1 MRTLRH
7 ETLLAFGA
15 VNFAAW
21 IAYGLVSF
29 AGALPYIG
37 LVPHL
42 NSVRSVVVS
51 RAAFA
56 LIGFLST
63 SLLRSFFQH
72 QRKRF
77 ASLLETAA
85 LALPL
90 SYLAGLAATA
100 VANWARQAAGGQ
112 AVGGWTS
119 LFGGAISAFAV
130 YLCWCACYFAVQTH
144 GDMQAEQQNAM
155 RAKATAHEAQL
166 MALRGQLNP
175 HFLFNSLN
183 SVQALI
189 QDSPARAQRA
199 VGQLASLLRHSL
211 GQKASDVV
219 PLREAIEVILKY
231 LDMEK
236 IRFEENLIVHVE
248 VEPDAA
254 QWSVPGFLLHPLVEN
269 AVTYGMQT
277 SSMPLQV
284 CVRAST
290 SNGTLRLEVANT
302 GRWLNAVRENYL
314 TEGNGIGLRLVRE
327 HLEQS
332 YRGRYQSTCLAD
344 NGWVVQRIEIVGLA
358 KEQQDALSRVAGR

>member
-1 MRTLRH
+1 MRILRQ
-7 ETLLAFGA
+7 ERLLAFGA
-15 VNFAAW
+15 LNFAAW
-21 IAYGLVSF
+21 IVYGLVSF

-42 NSVRSVVVS
+42 NSVRSVFVN

-56 LIGFLST
+56 LIGFFST
-63 SLLRSFFQH
+63 SLLRLFFQH
-72 QRKRF
+72 QRRLF

-85 LALPL
+85 WAFPL
-90 SYLAGLAATA
+90 SYSAGLAATA

-130 YLCWCACYFAVQTH
+130 YLCWCACYFAVQTYR
-144 GDMQAEQQNAM
+144 DMQAEQQNAI
-155 RAKATAHEAQL
+155 RAKATAHEAQF

-183 SVQALI
+183 SIQALI

-211 GQKASDVV
+211 GQNASAVV
-219 PLREAIEVILKY
+219 PLREGIEVILKY

-236 IRFEENLIVHVE
+236 IRYEENLIVRVE

-269 AVTYGMQT
+269 AVRYGMQS

-284 CVRAST
+284 CIRAST
-290 SNGTLRLEVANT
+290 SNGTLCLEVANT
-302 GRWLNAVRENYL
+302 GRWLNAARENYL

-332 YRGRYQSTCLAD
+332 YRGRYQSTCFAD
-344 NGWVVQRIEIVGLA
+344 NGWVLQRIEIIGLA
-358 KEQQDALSRVAGR
+358 NEQQDAISRVAGR